1 MESEEADRPPP
12 HPDQALFDITL
23 TCHQLPPGPHRAL
36 QEQLGQAI
44 SQASEVFTLMGLD
57 ADQSLN
63 CARET
68 AWTMIREF
76 GHIGIGSLFCH
87 WPLFLA
93 FAAATSELR
102 RFFNRWIYHLTISIP
117 ASQQRHGATIR
128 CHFDENKFISGT
140 HFTHLTF
147 TSRDH
152 TS

>member
-1 MESEEADRPPP
+1 MVILISNQLVDPRGNMESEEADRPPP

-93 FAAATSELR
+93 LLQRPQPSQVRYMIKNDQGKGGGDIGITSGG
-102 RFFNRWIYHLTISIP
+102 S
-117 ASQQRHGATIR
+117 
-128 CHFDENKFISGT
+128 
-140 HFTHLTF
+140 
-147 TSRDH
+147 
-152 TS
+152 